1 MVELKCEWCGT
12 SFRRERR
19 QRFCSP
25 SCSAKWRMSRP
36 DFVASLHTPKRAEAC
51 RQAMQR
57 LHRNPHAMEKLRRYL
72 LSDRN
77 PFRDPAKRAE
87 AQSKARRKLV
97 ASGYRMLNGGNGR
110 GPTRPQRILARLL
123 GWPTEYVVPTNGLP
137 GYPSHYKLDI
147 ANPERRIA
155 IEVDGQSHSSKAV
168 RAKDIKKTRF
178 LEARGWTVLRFRNA
192 EVLRNLTAVLQV
204 IQQALLSTT
213 SKQSPETTSPMDC
226 SSTTAI
232 A

>member
-19 QRFCSP
+19 QRFCGP

-36 DFVASLHTPKRAEAC
+36 DFVASLHTPQRAEAC

-57 LHRNPHAMEKLRRYL
+57 LRRNPKAMEKLRRYL
-72 LSDRN
+72 PSDRN
-77 PFRDPAKRAE
+77 PFRNPVKRAE
-87 AQSKARRKLV
+87 AQNKAHRKLM
-97 ASGYRMLNGGNGR
+97 ASGYRMLNGGNGK
-110 GPTRPQRILARLL
+110 GPTRPQLMLVSLL
-123 GWPTEYVVPTNGLP
+123 GWPTKYVVPTKGLP

-147 ANPERRIA
+147 ANPERRVA

-178 LEARGWTVLRFRNA
+178 LEERGWTVLRFRNA
-192 EVLRNLTAVLQV
+192 EVLKDLPAVLQV
-204 IQQALLSTT
+204 IRQTLSSTT
-213 SKQSPETTSPMDC
+213 SKPRAAITSLGDC
-226 SSTTAI
+226 SYTTVTA
-232 A
+232 

>member
-1 MVELKCEWCGT
+1 MVELKCEWCGI
-12 SFRRERR
+12 SFQREKR
-19 QRFCSP
+19 QRFCSK

-57 LHRNPHAMEKLRRYL
+57 LRRNPQAMEKLRRYL
-72 LSDRN
+72 LSGRN

-87 AQSKARRKLV
+87 ARNKAHQKLA
-97 ASGYRMLNGGNGR
+97 ASGYPMLNGGNGK
-110 GPTRPQRILARLL
+110 GPTQPQLVLARLL
-123 GWPTEYVVPTNGLP
+123 GWPMEYVVPTKGLP

-155 IEVDGQSHSSKAV
+155 IEVDGQSHSSKAG

-178 LEARGWTVLRFRNA
+178 LESRGWTVLRFRNR
-192 EVLRNLTAVLQV
+192 EVLQDLTSVLKV
-204 IQQALLSTT
+204 IRQALSSTT
-213 SKQSPETTSPMDC
+213 SKPQPATTSPMDC
-226 SSTTAI
+226 SSTTAT

>member
-19 QRFCSP
+19 QRFCGP

-36 DFVASLHTPKRAEAC
+36 GFVASLHTPKRAEAC

-57 LHRNPHAMEKLRRYL
+57 LHRNPQAMKNLRRYL

-77 PFRDPAKRAE
+77 PFRDPVKRAE
-87 AQSKARRKLV
+87 AQNKAHSKLA
-97 ASGYRMLNGGNGR
+97 ASGYRTLNGGNGK
-110 GPTRPQRILARLL
+110 GPTWPQLVLARRL
-123 GWPTEYVVPTNGLP
+123 GWPTEYVVPTKGLP

-192 EVLRNLTAVLQV
+192 EVMRNLSAVLRV
-204 IQQALLSTT
+204 IQQALSSST
-213 SKQSPETTSPMDC
+213 SKQSPVTTSPVDC
-226 SSTTAI
+226 SSTTAT

>member
-19 QRFCSP
+19 QRFCGP

-36 DFVASLHTPKRAEAC
+36 DFVASLHTPKQAEAS

-57 LHRNPHAMEKLRRYL
+57 LHRNPKAMENLRRYL

-77 PFRDPAKRAE
+77 PFRDPVKRAE
-87 AQSKARRKLV
+87 AQNKAHKKLV
-97 ASGYRMLNGGNGR
+97 ASGYCMLSGGNGK
-110 GPTRPQRILARLL
+110 GPTRPQLMLARLL
-123 GWPTEYVVPTNGLP
+123 GWPTEYVVPTRGLP

-155 IEVDGQSHSSKAV
+155 IEVDGQSHWSKAV

-178 LEARGWTVLRFRNA
+178 LEERGWTVLRFRNA
-192 EVLRNLTAVLQV
+192 EVLGNLSAVLRV
-204 IQQALLSTT
+204 IRQTLWSTT
-213 SKQSPETTSPMDC
+213 LRQRPETTSPAGC
-226 SSTTAI
+226 SSTTAT